1 MVAVQAFDP
10 TLQSS
15 KRRAVLSPRA
25 KPPRVWVR
33 PAAVG
38 VAGVGFVLAMLS
50 AITVET
56 GQELSLP
63 GGPATFA
70 GTLTGMAGTY
80 LTLIMVLLVSRIP
93 PVERVLGQDGLL
105 RWHRRVAPWPISLLV
120 AHALLIIVGYAQAG
134 HTGFLHE
141 SVTLILHFPDVLAA
155 TVGLGLMVLAGIVS
169 IRAVRNRMQRETWW
183 SIHLYMY
190 LAIALSFAH
199 AVALGPSF
207 VGHPLTRLLW
217 AIVWAASAGTVL
229 IYRFAMPV
237 VRNLRYGLKVKEV
250 RPEGPCVVSVVCT
263 GRHVERLAVS
273 GGQFFTWRFITPGL
287 WWQAHPFSL
296 SARPRPPYVRLTVK
310 QVGDFS
316 KGVAELRPGTRVM
329 VEGPFG
335 AFTADAMRQRKALLV
350 AGGIGVT
357 AMRALLE
364 DLPRA
369 SNPYVIVRASR
380 EDDLVLREEIA
391 ELVRHR
397 HGTLQELIG
406 TREQVVVTD
415 RLLRKMV
422 PDLGRREAFVC
433 GPPEFVESA
442 VAAIEAAGVPRQSI
456 HYEEFSW

>member
-1 MVAVQAFDP
+1 MAVQAFDP
-10 TLQSS
+10 ALQST
-15 KRRAVLSPRA
+15 KRRAALSPRA
-25 KPPRVWVR
+25 APPRAWVSQV
-33 PAAVG
+33 AVAV
-38 VAGVGFVLAMLS
+38 VAVGFVLAMLS
-50 AITVET
+50 AILVET
-56 GQELSLP
+56 GRELSLP
-63 GGPATFA
+63 GGVATFA

-80 LTLIMVLLVSRIP
+80 LLLVMLLLVSRIG

-134 HTGFLHE
+134 RTGFLHE

-155 TVGLGLMVLAGIVS
+155 TVGLGLMVAAGIVS
-169 IRAVRNRMQRETWW
+169 IRAVRNRLQRETWW

-207 VGHPLTRLLW
+207 VGHPLTRVLW
-217 AIVWAASAGTVL
+217 AIVWAATAGVVL
-229 IYRFAMPV
+229 VYRFGVPLL
-237 VRNLRYGLKVKEV
+237 RNARYGLRVAEV
-250 RPEGPCVVSVVCT
+250 RSEGPDVVSVICT
-263 GRHVERLAVS
+263 GRGVQRLAVS
-273 GGQFFTWRFITPGL
+273 GGQFFTWRFLTPGL

-296 SARPRPPYVRLTVK
+296 SARPRPPYIRLTVK

-316 KGVAELRPGTRVM
+316 RGVARLRPGTRVL

-335 AFTADAMRQRKALLV
+335 AFTADSMRQRKALLV

-357 AMRALLE
+357 AVRALLE

-369 SNPYVIVRASR
+369 SNPYVIIRASR
-380 EDDLVLREEIA
+380 DDDLVLREEIA

-397 HGTLQELIG
+397 HGTLQELVG
-406 TREQVVVTD
+406 SREQVAVTAG
-415 RLLRKMV
+415 LLRKLV
-422 PDLGRREAFVC
+422 PELLRREVFVC
-433 GPPEFVESA
+433 GPPEFVQSA
-442 VAAIEAAGVPRQSI
+442 VAAMEQAGVSRRHI